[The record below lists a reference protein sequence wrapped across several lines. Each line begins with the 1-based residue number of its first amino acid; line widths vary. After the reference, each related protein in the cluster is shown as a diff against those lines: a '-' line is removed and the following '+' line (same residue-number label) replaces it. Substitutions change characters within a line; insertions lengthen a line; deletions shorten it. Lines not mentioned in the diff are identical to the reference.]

1 MCINILQRQLQ
12 QLLIIGFVIRWVPLV
27 EQELP
32 TDQEHL
38 RSPPILSGGRV
49 TSSFVFCVVFC
60 RLLFV
65 LLSFLC
71 PRDKESGGILIYPCP
86 SVRPSVRPSV
96 GSSCSTSGTHLITNP
111 MISNCCSCHCPVYM
125 AVRFTSNVREFDVAR
140 GKIFFIC
147 SNWNILLYFI
157 LDQGPS

>member
-1 MCINILQRQLQ
+1 MENRRMFQLLQIKKMFPRATSNSHTLDVNLITIYTGQWQLQ

-38 RSPPILSGGRV
+38 RSPSILSGGRV
-49 TSSFVFCVVFC
+49 TWSLVFCVVFC

-71 PRDKESGGILIYPCP
+71 PRDKESGGILIYPYP
-86 SVRPSVRPSV
+86 SVRPFVRSSVRLYIH
-96 GSSCSTSGTHLITNP
+96 GLSGYLLLQFW
-111 MISNCCSCHCPVYM
+111 SYS
-125 AVRFTSNVREFDVAR
+125 F
-140 GKIFFIC
+140 
-147 SNWNILLYFI
+147 NIL
-157 LDQGPS
+157 

>member
-1 MCINILQRQLQ
+1 MFQLLQIKKIFPRATSDSHTLDVNLTAIYTGQWQLQ
-12 QLLIIGFVIRWVPLV
+12 QLLIIGFVIRCVPLV

-60 RLLFV
+60 RLFFV

-86 SVRPSVRPSV
+86 SVRPFVRSSVRIYIH
-96 GSSCSTSGTHLITNP
+96 GLSGDLLLQFW
-111 MISNCCSCHCPVYM
+111 SYS
-125 AVRFTSNVREFDVAR
+125 F
-140 GKIFFIC
+140 
-147 SNWNILLYFI
+147 NIL
-157 LDQGPS
+157 